1 MSPALPPCLSL
12 PHRVYA
18 RTPAKLNLFLELLG
32 KRPDGYHEIETIMT
46 AVNCFDTLC
55 VQRTNAHAGVQIAT
69 HWWPAAQYWQDTLG
83 EAAVPLLSIPDDQTN
98 LIHRAITGLQ
108 SAFAVASGFDVVVR
122 KRIPA
127 GAGMG
132 GASSDAAAALLAAAA
147 LVGIS
152 LGSPQLR
159 SLASAIGSDVPFF
172 MGPEDTQASASNGD
186 SNFFVHP
193 GFTRPWAGP
202 QLGLAT
208 GRGEQIH
215 PAVLGRRMWFVVAF
229 PRGGLSTA
237 AVYQACEIPT
247 TPVSG
252 LQCLAALTS
261 ADHSALH
268 FTQVNRLSHPAQSLS
283 PLVGELLGLMNQCCG
298 SHAMMTGSGSAC
310 FRICPDRQS
319 AFVGAEELRKR
330 WSATGAS
337 GHVMVAASVAASPRL
352 KACW

>member
-1 MSPALPPCLSL
+1 MGPALPLRHSL
-12 PHRVYA
+12 PHRVVV

-46 AVNCFDTLC
+46 AVNCYDTLS
-55 VQRTNAHAGVQIAT
+55 VQRTDTHAGVQIAT
-69 HWWPAAQYWQDTLG
+69 HWWPSAQYWHDTLG

-98 LIHRAITGLQ
+98 LIHRAISQLQ
-108 SAFAVASGFDVVVR
+108 TAFEVASGFDVVVR

-132 GASSDAAAALLAAAA
+132 GASSDAAAALLAAAT
-147 LVGIS
+147 LVGIP
-152 LGSPQLR
+152 LGSPPLR
-159 SLASAIGSDVPFF
+159 SLAPSIGSDVAFF
-172 MGPEDTQASASNGD
+172 MGPVDTQASASNGNSD
-186 SNFFVHP
+186 DFVHP
-193 GFTRPWAGP
+193 GFVRPWTGP

-208 GRGEQIH
+208 GRGEQIR
-215 PAVLGRRMWFVVAF
+215 PAVLGRRLWFVVAY

-237 AVYQACEIPT
+237 AVYRACEIPA
-247 TPVSG
+247 TPTSA
-252 LQCLAALTS
+252 LECLAALTS

-268 FTQVNRLSHPAQSLS
+268 FTQVNRLSHPAQRLS
-283 PLVGELLGLMNQCCG
+283 PRVGELIELMNRCCG

-310 FRICPDRQS
+310 FSIWPDRQS
-319 AFVGAEELRKR
+319 ALVGAEELRKR
-330 WSATGAS
+330 WSTTGAS